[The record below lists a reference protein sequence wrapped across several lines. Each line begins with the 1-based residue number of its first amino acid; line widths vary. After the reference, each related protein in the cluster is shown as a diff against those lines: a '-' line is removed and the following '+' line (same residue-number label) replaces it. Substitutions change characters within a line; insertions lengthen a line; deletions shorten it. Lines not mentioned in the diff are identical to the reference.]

1 MVMEKKVVVV
11 YNAMLM
17 QPGCLGFSFFF
28 WVSCFFRFLFF
39 RFLGQSTGS
48 EGNNAAPALACV
60 LGSVLVLLCGSRGG
74 VGGCNYIP
82 RPGIILASSFGYK
95 AKCAS
100 IYSIDVAEVDP
111 WERPGG
117 GAVFTQNTS
126 YQHQQHKARTENRT
140 IGRD

>member
-1 MVMEKKVVVV
+1 
-11 YNAMLM
+11 
-17 QPGCLGFSFFF
+17 
-28 WVSCFFRFLFF
+28 
-39 RFLGQSTGS
+39 
-48 EGNNAAPALACV
+48 
-60 LGSVLVLLCGSRGG
+60 

-126 YQHQQHKARTENRT
+126 YQHQQHTAHAQKTERSDEIEVEREERTSSDGVPLLHKPVLHFPPAGAAAARTHGS
-140 IGRD
+140 GRRA